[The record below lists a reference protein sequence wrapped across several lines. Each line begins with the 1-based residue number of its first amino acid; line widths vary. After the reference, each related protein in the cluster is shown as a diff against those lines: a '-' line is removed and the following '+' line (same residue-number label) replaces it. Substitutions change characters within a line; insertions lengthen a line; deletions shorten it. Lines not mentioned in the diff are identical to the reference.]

1 MIPDAPNAVKEFL
14 NSWKEI
20 AVYLNRG
27 VRTVQ
32 RWEAELGLPVRRPHG
47 RRHSAVIANCAELDQ
62 WIASRP
68 LTQNERHVNSGG
80 LGVLNGACVRF
91 LLTEIQTGLMF
102 AHLAESAAPHQTEM
116 IQRNLRNAH
125 RAYQA
130 VLKFRDRVQLD
141 EIEKLRIETGLER
154 LKTVL
159 EDFVEV
165 ASS

>member
-1 MIPDAPNAVKEFL
+1 MIPDAPNPAKEFL

-32 RWEAELGLPVRRPHG
+32 RWEAELGLPVRRPRG
-47 RRHSAVIANCAELDQ
+47 KRHSAVIAACAELDQ

-68 LTQNERHVNSGG
+68 LTQNEQHVTSGG
-80 LGVLNGACVRF
+80 SCVFNGTGLRF

-102 AHLAESAAPHQTEM
+102 AHLAGCSVPDQTER
-116 IQRNLRNAH
+116 IQRNLRNAR

-130 VLKFRDRVQLD
+130 ILKFRDRVQLD
-141 EIEKLRIETGLER
+141 EIENLQIETGLER

-159 EDFVEV
+159 EDFAEV